1 VCQICDS
8 FKKRTGYADQRYAVL
23 YTRDGVESKM
33 GWQDHSSGGL
43 EDAAKLM
50 PGVTATRVAAVEC
63 CQIEYG
69 KEHCGGECTCR
80 VCAPDLAER
89 EARAEAGIFREE

>member
-1 VCQICDS
+1 MCVICDS
-8 FKKRTGYADQRYAVL
+8 FKNRTGYKGQKYVVL
-23 YTRDGVESKM
+23 YMRDGEEHRM
-33 GWQDHSSGGL
+33 GWQNEASGGL

-50 PGVTATRVAAVEC
+50 PGVTATRVVAVEC

-69 KEHCGGECTCR
+69 KKHCGGECTCA

-89 EARAEAGIFREE
+89 DALVEKAQ